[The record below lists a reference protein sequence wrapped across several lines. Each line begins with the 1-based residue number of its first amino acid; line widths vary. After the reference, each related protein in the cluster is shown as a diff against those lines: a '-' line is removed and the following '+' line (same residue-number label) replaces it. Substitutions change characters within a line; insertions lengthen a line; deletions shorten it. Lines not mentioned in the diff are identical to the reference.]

1 MVTLIGLGNPGE
13 KYANNR
19 HNVGHLFIDYL
30 LEQSQKET
38 QPQKTKKSNLYVC
51 YIFDKL
57 SLCKTR
63 TYMNESGK
71 AIQKIL
77 QNKKSKI
84 QDTRYKIQSLFVAH
98 DDLDIPL
105 GKFKIQ
111 KGVGPKLHNGIKSIE
126 QYLHTKNFWRVRIGV
141 DNRIPSKKIEGE
153 KYVLSN
159 FSSEE
164 KDKLKAVFPILQ
176 NQLYSLMPKKEQ
188 SS

>member
-1 MVTLIGLGNPGE
+1 MITLIGLGNPGE

-111 KGVGPKLHNGIKSIE
+111 KGVGPKLHNGIKSVE
-126 QYLHTKNFWRVRIGV
+126 QYLHAKDFWRIRIGI
-141 DNRIPSKKIEGE
+141 DNRLPERRTDGE
-153 KYVLSN
+153 RYT
-159 FSSEE
+159 
-164 KDKLKAVFPILQ
+164 LQ
-176 NQLYSLMPKKEQ
+176 NFFPEEREQLKNVFKLIESRLNQ
-188 SS
+188 SHPSDK